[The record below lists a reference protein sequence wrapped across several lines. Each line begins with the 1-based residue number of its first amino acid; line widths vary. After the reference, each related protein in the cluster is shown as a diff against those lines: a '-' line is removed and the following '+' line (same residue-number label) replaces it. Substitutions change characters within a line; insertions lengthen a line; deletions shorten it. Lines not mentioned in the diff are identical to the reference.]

1 MNNLEKNNASLSP
14 KTQKTY
20 NKIIKCAKKEFASR
34 GYLNTSIS
42 SIAKKANLS
51 VGCLYKYFSSK
62 DELYKLIITTEQQQI
77 KERLNDAIRSV
88 KTRAE
93 KEKIGLRA
101 WLYYVRDN
109 PGVYKLIWE
118 SLFID
123 QKEFDDYYFTF
134 AQSYRSQLR
143 KSEQPLN
150 TEDLLNLSYALVGIS
165 NFLGIRIIA
174 QKIKLSD
181 EEIEQMVETGYRLI
195 SKGIFSK

>member
-1 MNNLEKNNASLSP
+1 
-14 KTQKTY
+14 
-20 NKIIKCAKKEFASR
+20 
-34 GYLNTSIS
+34 
-42 SIAKKANLS
+42 
-51 VGCLYKYFSSK
+51 LYKYFSSK
-62 DELYKLIITTEQQQI
+62 DELYKLIITAEQQQI

-93 KEKIGLRA
+93 KERIGLRA

-123 QKEFDDYYFTF
+123 QKEFDDYYLSF
-134 AQSYRSQLR
+134 AQSYKSELR

>member
-1 MNNLEKNNASLSP
+1 MKDLDKNNASLSP

-20 NKIIKCAKKEFASR
+20 NKIIKYAKKEFASK

-42 SIAKKANLS
+42 TIAKKASLS

-62 DELYKLIITTEQQQI
+62 DELYSLIITTEQRQI
-77 KERLNDAIRSV
+77 KEVLNDAIRNV

-93 KEKIGLRA
+93 KEKVGLRT

-118 SLFID
+118 SLFIN
-123 QKEFDDYYFTF
+123 QKEFDDYYLSFTT
-134 AQSYRSQLR
+134 SYKSQLL
-143 KSEQPLN
+143 KSEQTLN
-150 TEDLLNLSYALVGIS
+150 TDDLLNLSYALVGIS

-174 QKIKLSD
+174 EKNKLKD
-181 EEIEQMVETGYRLI
+181 EEIEQMVETGYKLI
-195 SKGIFSK
+195 SEGIFKK